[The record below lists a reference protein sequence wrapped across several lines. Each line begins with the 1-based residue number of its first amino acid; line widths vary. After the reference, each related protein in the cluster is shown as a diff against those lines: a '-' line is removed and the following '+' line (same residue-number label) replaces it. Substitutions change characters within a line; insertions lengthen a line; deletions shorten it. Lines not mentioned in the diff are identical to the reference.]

1 MNQLTCE
8 QVMPHMESYHRGDAG
23 QELTVLV
30 EEHLARCT
38 ACRRRLAHLKQVSV
52 MLSAWRPARAPAA
65 LKIEIAEAVGGEVGR
80 RAHQV
85 YVARRRRR
93 KKPPRRRSRPQLT
106 PTQRVASWLVIA
118 ALLFLGAAIIYRII
132 ETKYFSSPDEV
143 VPPQLRTPAESS
155 PANEPADEKD

>member
-1 MNQLTCE
+1 MNQLTCQ

-30 EEHLARCT
+30 DDHLARCT

-52 MLSAWRPARAPAA
+52 MLSAWRPLRAPVA

-80 RAHQV
+80 RARQV
-85 YVARRRRR
+85 YIARRRRR
-93 KKPPRRRSRPQLT
+93 KKPPRRRRRTELT
-106 PTQRVASWLVIA
+106 PIQRVASWLVIA

-132 ETKYFSSPDEV
+132 ETRYFSSPDKST
-143 VPPQLRTPAESS
+143 PPKVKTPADQA
-155 PANEPADEKD
+155 PDPHR